1 MATRIL
7 LKYSASQCNKDI
19 LYFLSSNINEIQQSI
34 PLKVI
39 IVYDEMINKL
49 GGKIKKLPAMVYAS
63 QIIVGNADIQK
74 FISDKIG
81 QGKNGNS
88 NNSVKSKVEGLQS
101 TTNNDLNDF
110 WNSEMHSG
118 EDESNTGEGSD
129 EMVETMKSR
138 ALNQTLQ
145 HNEQLKPRTKKRE
158 SVMTTSDD
166 SNMSLSTD
174 NDNISQM
181 DDDPIIQKFWE
192 NQESTP
198 GFE

>member
-1 MATRIL
+1 
-7 LKYSASQCNKDI
+7 
-19 LYFLSSNINEIQQSI
+19 
-34 PLKVI
+34 
-39 IVYDEMINKL
+39 
-49 GGKIKKLPAMVYAS
+49 
-63 QIIVGNADIQK
+63 
-74 FISDKIG
+74 
-81 QGKNGNS
+81 
-88 NNSVKSKVEGLQS
+88 
-101 TTNNDLNDF
+101 
-110 WNSEMHSG
+110 
-118 EDESNTGEGSD
+118 
-129 EMVETMKSR
+129 MKSR

-181 DDDPIIQKFWE
+181 DDDPIMQKFWE